1 LKWFRK
7 PSKNKNVEE
16 IYERCVIC
24 GELTEVLRETPINE
38 RDFYVVGCGQL
49 CFTCYRRTGEDPEL
63 QITDASM
70 ECLLDCCRKDTQK

>member
-1 LKWFRK
+1 MKWFRK
-7 PSKNKNVEE
+7 PSKNENVEE

-49 CFTCYRRTGEDPEL
+49 CFDCYRKTCEASEL
-63 QITDASM
+63 QNADVM
-70 ECLLDCCRKDTQK
+70 LVRCGKDKPK

>member
-1 LKWFRK
+1 MKWFRK

-24 GELTEVLRETPINE
+24 GELTEVLRETSI
-38 RDFYVVGCGQL
+38 
-49 CFTCYRRTGEDPEL
+49 RTGEDPEL

-70 ECLLDCCRKDTQK
+70 EHLLDCCRKDTQK